1 VHRTRQRLLALVLG
15 ALLVA
20 LALLASLALGARPVA
35 ISDVVGAFTG
45 FDGSPDQIA
54 VRSLR
59 LPRTVLGLA
68 VGVAL
73 GVAGAVMQGLTRNP
87 VADPGL
93 LGVSAGA
100 ALGVVGAVVLGG
112 VATVSGYVWFAFA
125 GALVAAVTVYA
136 VASRSRRAPVTSLVL
151 AGAAV
156 TATLGSI
163 TSSVLVV
170 DQQTLDQYRFWAVGS
185 LLGRDLGTAM
195 AIVPFVGAGLLA
207 AAACARGLDALALG
221 DEVALALGRS
231 LGATRFVAGLAIVLL
246 TGAAVAAA
254 GPIAFVGLVVPHL
267 VRPLVGSRH
276 DWLLLA
282 SALYAPAL
290 LLWADVLGRLL
301 IRPAELPAGVVTAL
315 LGAPFL
321 IWLVRRDRRAPTTT
335 GRLPARA
342 GDAAGG
348 TGGRTGR
355 ATAVTPHRQQQQ
367 PRPQRQRLGA

>member
-1 VHRTRQRLLALVLG
+1 VHTTSRRLAALLCG
-15 ALLVA
+15 ALLLC

-35 ISDVVGAFTG
+35 VGDVVGALTE

-59 LPRTVLGLA
+59 LPRTIVGLV

-100 ALGVVGAVVLGG
+100 ALGVVVAVTLGG
-112 VATVSGYVWFAFA
+112 VSAVSGYVWFAFP

-136 VASRSRRAPVTSLVL
+136 VANRSRRSPVTSLVL

-185 LLGRDLGTAM
+185 LLGRDVGTAA
-195 AIVPFVGAGLLA
+195 AILPFVAAGLVA
-207 AAACARGLDALALG
+207 AAMCARSLDALALG
-221 DEVALALGRS
+221 DDVAVALGRN
-231 LGATRFVAGLAIVLL
+231 LGATRLLAGLAIVLL
-246 TGAAVAAA
+246 TGCAVAAA
-254 GPIAFVGLVVPHL
+254 GPIAFIGLVVPHL
-267 VRPLVGSRH
+267 VRPLMGNPH
-276 DWLLLA
+276 GWLLLGCA
-282 SALYAPAL
+282 VYAPAL
-290 LLWADVLGRLL
+290 LVSADVLGRLL

-321 IWLVRRDRRAPTTT
+321 IWVVRRERRTSADRPAP
-335 GRLPARA
+335 GRPDAPASA
-342 GDAAGG
+342 
-348 TGGRTGR
+348 
-355 ATAVTPHRQQQQ
+355 
-367 PRPQRQRLGA
+367 RPERLGV